1 MTKNL
6 TKIYTR
12 DLKAHTSFVMET
24 LTHSVSFYVYP
35 LWLVQKDSVVFIHGD
50 YKHTKRVWEDF
61 VLQNLV
67 QYYDLYV
74 QSDILLPP
82 DILKCHKIYEL
93 DLVHFLWAPGMV
105 WQVCLK
111 KTQVELELLIDP
123 EKLLMV
129 GKCIKNRICHAI
141 CKCPK
146 ASIKPINTMIWV
158 QNCHTS
164 CVEMSAVFMNQ
175 KYHKSCLLIIS
186 SEKRSPDSLRN
197 SCKTMM
203 MTARKIASLRLV
215 LVVWNAYRKYAV
227 ICCSYLKE

>member
-50 YKHTKRVWEDF
+50 YKLTKRVWEDF
-61 VLQNLV
+61 ALQNLV

-111 KTQVELELLIDP
+111 KTQVELELLIDA

-129 GKCIKNRICHAI
+129 GKCIRNRICHAI

-146 ASIKPINTMIWV
+146 ANIKPM
-158 QNCHTS
+158 
-164 CVEMSAVFMNQ
+164 
-175 KYHKSCLLIIS
+175 KYYDLSTKL
-186 SEKRSPDSLRN
+186 
-197 SCKTMM
+197 
-203 MTARKIASLRLV
+203 
-215 LVVWNAYRKYAV
+215 
-227 ICCSYLKE
+227 SYLMCWDVSNLYEPEISQKKVACC